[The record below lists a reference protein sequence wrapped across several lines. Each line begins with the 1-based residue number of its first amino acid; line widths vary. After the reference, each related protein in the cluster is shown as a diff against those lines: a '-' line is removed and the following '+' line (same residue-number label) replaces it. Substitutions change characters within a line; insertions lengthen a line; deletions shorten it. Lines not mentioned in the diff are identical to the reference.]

1 MTNENCAKTEYGSF
15 KITSNMVCAGYPSG
29 GSDTCQGDSGGPLV
43 VQKSPTDDSAIV
55 YGVVSWGIGC
65 ARPGYPGVYTR
76 VTKYVDWILNHMKGK
91 DYL

>member
-1 MTNENCAKTEYGSF
+1 
-15 KITSNMVCAGYPSG
+15 MVCAGYPSG